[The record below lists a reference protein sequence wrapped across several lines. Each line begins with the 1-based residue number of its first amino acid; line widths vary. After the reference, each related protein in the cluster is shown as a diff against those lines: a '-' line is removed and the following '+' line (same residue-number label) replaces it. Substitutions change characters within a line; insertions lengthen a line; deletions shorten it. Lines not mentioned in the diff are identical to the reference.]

1 VIEYYRSRH
10 DLALSARPKSMALME
25 GQPYSL
31 VFRRAAPKYNGLL
44 WSYHWYQLALHD
56 ALLVAHNDAERRRGI
71 DSVKRAFF
79 AMLAGAPA
87 HMPASMPM
95 SPDVSPVLA
104 SRYPEAAIVFDN
116 LHALHDVVSDIL
128 MSPTI
133 SRGDKRA
140 ALLAAAAAYRDDSTS
155 VISMDEWRAMAHMAR

>member
-1 VIEYYRSRH
+1 
-10 DLALSARPKSMALME
+10 ME

-31 VFRRAAPKYNGLL
+31 EFRRAAPKYNGLL

-56 ALLVAHNDAERRRGI
+56 ALLVARTDADRRRGI

-79 AMLAGAPA
+79 ALLVAAPA
-87 HMPASMPM
+87 HMPTSMPM

-104 SRYPEAAIVFDN
+104 ARYPEAAIVFDN

-128 MSPTI
+128 ISPRI
-133 SRGDKRA
+133 SRRDKRA
-140 ALLAAAAAYRDDSTS
+140 ALLAAVAAYRDDSTS
-155 VISMDEWRAMAHMAR
+155 VISLDAWRSMAHMAR